1 MRLCQVLLLY
11 TPCRMRYGQAHVAVG
26 QVGDCQALVWH
37 YPRLGASA
45 PSGRKVP
52 KRVFSIQYSV
62 FFAIVTLSVIINC
75 K

>member
-1 MRLCQVLLLY
+1 
-11 TPCRMRYGQAHVAVG
+11 MRYDQAHVAVG
-26 QVGDCQALVWH
+26 QVDDCQVLVW
-37 YPRLGASA
+37 YCPGLGASA

-62 FFAIVTLSVIINC
+62 FFAIVTLSMVINC